1 MKLEVQK
8 ARAAAVAAEL
18 ITGRVA
24 QEACG
29 QVDELVSL
37 AEEANHEIHRRNMRR
52 TVFRRR
58 NLTMK
63 EKANATL
70 RRAASLRCRTDAAIA
85 RLGRAIAC
93 YQRGAI
99 TTVELLREA
108 SAAIDRAGS
117 LELSAAELAATGSF
131 GRSVNR
137 KVANYRNYICTA
149 ARIAMGYKSNAE
161 CRRQALAFA
170 RTAARLG
177 NRRTAFIAHDL
188 LWAAAGGLPDEAE
201 FAAFEACERV

>member
-1 MKLEVQK
+1 
-8 ARAAAVAAEL
+8 
-18 ITGRVA
+18 
-24 QEACG
+24 
-29 QVDELVSL
+29 
-37 AEEANHEIHRRNMRR
+37 
-52 TVFRRR
+52 
-58 NLTMK
+58 MK
-63 EKANATL
+63 EKSNATL
-70 RRAASLRCRTDAAIA
+70 RRAASLRCRTDAAID
-85 RLGRAIAC
+85 RLGRAVSC
-93 YQRGAI
+93 YERGSISAG
-99 TTVELLREA
+99 ELLREA
-108 SAAIDRAGS
+108 SDAADRAGA

-137 KVANYRNYICTA
+137 KVADYRNYICTA

>member
-1 MKLEVQK
+1 
-8 ARAAAVAAEL
+8 
-18 ITGRVA
+18 
-24 QEACG
+24 
-29 QVDELVSL
+29 
-37 AEEANHEIHRRNMRR
+37 
-52 TVFRRR
+52 
-58 NLTMK
+58 MK
-63 EKANATL
+63 EKSNATL
-70 RRAASLRCRTDAAIA
+70 RRAASLRCRTDAAID
-85 RLGRAIAC
+85 RLGKAIF
-93 YQRGAI
+93 YYERGSISAG
-99 TTVELLREA
+99 ELLREA
-108 SAAIDRAGS
+108 SAAADRAGT

-149 ARIAMGYKSNAE
+149 TRIAMGYKSNAE

-188 LWAAAGGLPDEAE
+188 LWAAAGGLPDDTE

>member
-1 MKLEVQK
+1 
-8 ARAAAVAAEL
+8 
-18 ITGRVA
+18 
-24 QEACG
+24 
-29 QVDELVSL
+29 
-37 AEEANHEIHRRNMRR
+37 
-52 TVFRRR
+52 
-58 NLTMK
+58 MK
-63 EKANATL
+63 EKSNATL

-85 RLGRAIAC
+85 RLGRAISC
-93 YQRGAI
+93 YERGSISAG
-99 TTVELLREA
+99 ELLREA
-108 SAAIDRAGS
+108 SDAADRAGA

-149 ARIAMGYKSNAE
+149 ARVAMGYQSNAE

-177 NRRTAFIAHDL
+177 NRQMARAAHDL
-188 LWAAAGGLPDEAE
+188 IWAAAGGLPSEEE

>member
-1 MKLEVQK
+1 
-8 ARAAAVAAEL
+8 
-18 ITGRVA
+18 
-24 QEACG
+24 
-29 QVDELVSL
+29 
-37 AEEANHEIHRRNMRR
+37 
-52 TVFRRR
+52 
-58 NLTMK
+58 MK
-63 EKANATL
+63 EKSNATL

-85 RLGRAIAC
+85 RLGRAVAC

-99 TTVELLREA
+99 TTAELLEEA
-108 SAAIDRAGS
+108 SAAADRANA

-149 ARIAMGYKSNAE
+149 ARVAMGYKSNAE
-161 CRRQALAFA
+161 CRKKALAFA

-188 LWAAAGGLPDEAE
+188 LWAATGGLPDEVE